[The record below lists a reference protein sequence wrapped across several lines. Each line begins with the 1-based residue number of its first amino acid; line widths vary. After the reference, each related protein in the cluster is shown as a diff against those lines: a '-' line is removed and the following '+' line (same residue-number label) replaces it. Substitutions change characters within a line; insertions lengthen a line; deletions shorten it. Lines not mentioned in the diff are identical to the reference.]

1 MDILQIE
8 AVLLGI
14 FLISYITYL
23 SMKKLCNPFLVAIA
37 ILFPLLGSAQ
47 FPVRKYKAGEIYKY
61 RLTTDAYRNDT
72 YSGKT
77 VSNSEHRVINE
88 GGVLSEEINWVRKTS
103 YNGTDTVH
111 LDSVAQSVARYRISL
126 SPAGKVLLPKL
137 ANPEMV
143 GEITDLNTF
152 FVAVAPALNAQK
164 LSAKNRDFKNP
175 ESQHGNFADSVFILY
190 GTDCIEVSQHLIA
203 TDKKYTTIRTDFT
216 PPVSFCLSP
225 LLDTITKKFYD
236 HPNNFQ
242 MIQRGAGDKVNF
254 FWGVESFTITTKL
267 DNKTGAILEASMEN
281 ILTLRM
287 RYNASQD
294 LKTYAVEMPVKIK
307 RNLKLELLKE

>member
-1 MDILQIE
+1 MR
-8 AVLLGI
+8 
-14 FLISYITYL
+14 
-23 SMKKLCNPFLVAIA
+23 KLCNTFLVATA

-47 FPVRKYKAGEIYKY
+47 FPVRKYKAGETYKY
-61 RLTTDAYRNDT
+61 RLTTDVYRNDQ

-77 VSNSEHRVINE
+77 VSISEHRVINQGE
-88 GGVLSEEINWVRKTS
+88 VLSEEIKWVSKTS

-111 LDSVAQSVARYRISL
+111 LDSVAQGLPPYNISL
-126 SPAGKVLLPKL
+126 SPSGKVLLPKL
-137 ANPEMV
+137 SNPEMV

-152 FVAVAPALNAQK
+152 FVAIAPALNAQK
-164 LSAKNRDFKNP
+164 LSAKNRDFKNTEP
-175 ESQHGNFADSVFILY
+175 QHGNFADSISILY
-190 GTDCIEVSQHLIA
+190 GTDCILVLQHLLGA
-203 TDKKYTTIRTDFT
+203 DKKYTTVRTDFT
-216 PPVSFCLSP
+216 PPDSFCLSP
-225 LLDTITKKFYD
+225 LLDTVIKKTYD

-242 MIQRGAGDKVNF
+242 MIQQGAGDKVIF
-254 FWGVESFTITTKL
+254 LWGVESFTITTKL